1 MWFAII
7 LVYRVFS
14 SFGCQD
20 SLDKGNVK
28 IKLST
33 PKENYGAV
41 LKTLEDLH
49 EVQDVKWKKPGQ
61 EYTKR

>member
-33 PKENYGAV
+33 PKQKGQGSTIN
-41 LKTLEDLH
+41 TLEGKQ
-49 EVQDVKWKKPGQ
+49 EVQDIKWKKA
-61 EYTKR
+61 